1 MAGAGFKTFTAGSI
15 LTASDVNTYLMQQST
30 MVFASTTARDAAIT
44 SPSEGMV
51 AYTSDTD
58 TYWYYNGTAW
68 ATLLNAGAWTS
79 FTPSWT
85 NLTVGNATNTGAY
98 AVVGKT
104 CFFRCKITLGSTSS
118 VGSNPTLTLPVT
130 GKVGDESGLFNINL
144 NGAYFAQGYM
154 SSTTVL
160 QMRLLNSAGTYAT
173 WALVTS
179 TAPVTW
185 AATNYIVVSG
195 AYEIA

>member
-98 AVVGKT
+98 CLIGKT
-104 CFFRCKITLGSTSS
+104 CHVRAKITLGTTSS
-118 VGSNPTLTLPVT
+118 VGSNPNMTLPVT
-130 GKVGDESGLFNINL
+130 AKT
-144 NGAYFAQGYM
+144 GAGAQGHAILDGGYFGPVFL
-154 SSTTVL
+154 SSTSVI
-160 QMRLLNSAGTYAT
+160 QMRVIDTTSTYGS
-173 WALVTS
+173 WALVTA
-179 TAPVTW
+179 TVPVTW
-185 AATNYIVVSG
+185 ASTKNIELYFT
-195 AYEIA
+195 YEIA